1 MIQRRRRIEGSAPV
15 RRYRESVEG
24 AAMDGEVPRRVA
36 ATRAGA
42 WEGGAVRELPTDLPL
57 AGVVLTDARTGA
69 PVDLG
74 RLGGVRVLTLIRHR
88 F

>member
-1 MIQRRRRIEGSAPV
+1 MG
-15 RRYRESVEG
+15 
-24 AAMDGEVPRRVA
+24 GEVPLSGA
-36 ATRAGA
+36 ATHRSA
-42 WEGGAVRELPTDLPL
+42 EGGRVGPVRELPTDLPL

>member
-1 MIQRRRRIEGSAPV
+1 
-15 RRYRESVEG
+15 
-24 AAMDGEVPRRVA
+24 MDGEVPRRVA

-42 WEGGAVRELPTDLPL
+42 WEGGSVRELRTDLPL

>member
-1 MIQRRRRIEGSAPV
+1 
-15 RRYRESVEG
+15 
-24 AAMDGEVPRRVA
+24 MDGDVPRSAA

-42 WEGGAVRELPTDLPL
+42 CEGGSVRELPTDLPL
-57 AGVVLTDARTGA
+57 AGVVLTDAATGA

-74 RLGGVRVLTLIRHR
+74 RLAGVRVLTLIRHR